1 MMKHWYSCERAVGAL
16 MFLML
21 LLSSCGSSRPRYIT
35 PEGGSAQERM
45 AHFFDETNVP
55 LTTSNTLKLLPSGK
69 EKFADLFERIKS
81 AKSHVHL
88 EYFNFRNDSISKLL
102 FDLLARKAQEGVKV
116 RALFDAFG
124 NLSNDSPLSNRYLKE
139 LRSRGIEIYK
149 YDPFRFPWIQN
160 ALSRDHRKIV
170 VIDNTTG
177 YLGGMNIAD
186 YYIEGKPKIGAW
198 RDMHCRIR
206 GEAVFELQKIF
217 AMMWHKTTGETIEV
231 SDYATTLKRQMEEQA
246 AKSSDGHD
254 AIVCF
259 TQELPLAIVDRHP
272 RQSPRLLREA
282 YAHAILSADSVVRI
296 VNPYFVPTRYIQKAI
311 RSAIDRGVR
320 VEIMVSDKSDIPF
333 TPDAMLYKLRRLA
346 RRGAQVHLYTNGFH
360 HSKIMTVDGQV
371 ATLGSLNLNSR
382 SLRYDSEVNV
392 FILDSKT
399 TQQLDR
405 IYQADQQDTIPL
417 DDAYWKRRSLWRKFV
432 GWIANLFTPFL

>member
-1 MMKHWYSCERAVGAL
+1 MKYWNSRWRAVGAFVL
-16 MFLML
+16 LVL
-21 LLSSCGSSRPRYIT
+21 LLSSCGSSRPRYSV
-35 PEGGSAQERM
+35 PVGASAQERM
-45 AHFFDETNVP
+45 AHFFDETGVP
-55 LTTSNTLKLLPSGK
+55 ITTDNTLKLLPSGK
-69 EKFADLFERIKS
+69 EKFADLFEHIKN
-81 AKSHVHL
+81 AKHHVHL
-88 EYFNFRNDSISKLL
+88 EYFNFRNDSISALL
-102 FDLLARKAQEGVKV
+102 FDLLASKAAEGVKV

-170 VIDNTTG
+170 VIDNKIG

-198 RDMHCRIR
+198 RDMHCRIK
-206 GEAVFELQKIF
+206 GEAVPELQKIF
-217 AMMWHKTTGETIEV
+217 AMMWRKTTGETIEE
-231 SDYATTLKRQMEEQA
+231 SDYATTIKREIEDQA
-246 AKSSDGHD
+246 AERPDD
-254 AIVCF
+254 YDELVCF
-259 TQELPLAIVDRHP
+259 TESLPLAIVDRHP
-272 RQSPRLLREA
+272 RLSPRLLREA

-311 RSAIDRGVR
+311 CSAIDRGVR

-346 RRGAQVHLYTNGFH
+346 RRGAHVHLYTKGFH
-360 HSKIMTVDGQV
+360 HTKVMTIDGQV

-392 FILDSKT
+392 FVLNRT
-399 TQQLDR
+399 TTKQLDH
-405 IYQADQQDTIPL
+405 IYQADQKDTIPL
-417 DDAYWKRRSLWRKFV
+417 DDTYWKRRSLWRKIV